1 MNQKLLLALIF
12 SLFSS
17 LLFSQN
23 DYIKYYQLIN
33 KVKQDQNNKQN
44 DSLTIFLKQAFELV
58 DYVHIDNLKFGKR
71 IAKKH
76 KDDIFL
82 NYCENQL
89 SKSKNNIDLILKSK
103 LDSVGEEDQ
112 RVRGRKYFKAKDY
125 YSKCI
130 YDTTFIC
137 NEKKRLKSK
146 KLMEEW
152 WRIDSCNIKFIKDV
166 ISKFGYPSEK
176 LVGKQTN
183 SIVSVIVLHYDKD
196 TSNHIMG
203 EHLYIALQE
212 GLISPKMYA
221 WIIDRHLMA
230 AGKNQLYYSIPFP
243 WENISKE
250 QKLRYNQNRYS
261 IGLKSLDELKI
272 IVRGNSVYVK
282 S

>member
-1 MNQKLLLALIF
+1 MNQKLLLALIL

-33 KVKQDQNNKQN
+33 KVKQHQDNKQN

-58 DYVHIDNLKFGKR
+58 DYIHIDNLKLGKR
-71 IAKKH
+71 IAKKQ
-76 KDDIFL
+76 KDNELLI
-82 NYCENQL
+82 YCENQL
-89 SKSKNNIDLILKSK
+89 SKSKSNIDILLKSK
-103 LDSVGEEDQ
+103 LDSVGKEDQ
-112 RVRGRKYFKAKDY
+112 RVRGNKYSKAKEY
-125 YSKCI
+125 YGKCLN
-130 YDTTFIC
+130 DSTFIYTE
-137 NEKKRLKSK
+137 NKRLKSK
-146 KLMEEW
+146 DLMEEW
-152 WRIDSCNIKFIKDV
+152 WSVDSSNIEFIKDV

-176 LVGKQTN
+176 LVGKETN
-183 SIVSVIVLHYDKD
+183 SMISIILLHYDKD

-203 EHLYIALQE
+203 KDLNLALKN
-212 GLISPKMYA
+212 GGITPKMYA

-230 AGKNQLYYSIPFP
+230 AGKDQLYYSIRFP
-243 WENISKE
+243 WGNMSNE